1 MMRHPVTGKD
11 KSSFGVI
18 AHQVLKLNIL
28 SYARLISIYLNWL
41 KIFRK
46 TLGYR

>member
-18 AHQVLKLNIL
+18 AHQVLKLNNL
-28 SYARLISIYLNWL
+28 GAADSYYLYLAKNS
-41 KIFRK
+41 
-46 TLGYR
+46 

>member
-1 MMRHPVTGKD
+1 MRHPVTGKD

-18 AHQVLKLNIL
+18 AHQVLKNIL
-28 SYARLISIYLNWL
+28 SYARLISIYFNWL
-41 KIFRK
+41 KYLRK

>member
-18 AHQVLKLNIL
+18 AHQVLENIYYPMHDWFL
-28 SYARLISIYLNWL
+28 FIL
-41 KIFRK
+41 
-46 TLGYR
+46 TG

>member
-18 AHQVLKLNIL
+18 AHQVFRNNLGATD
-28 SYARLISIYLNWL
+28 SYYFYLAKNN
-41 KIFRK
+41 
-46 TLGYR
+46 

>member
-18 AHQVLKLNIL
+18 AHQVLKNEYIIL
-28 SYARLISIYLNWL
+28 CTIDFYL
-41 KIFRK
+41 F
-46 TLGYR
+46 